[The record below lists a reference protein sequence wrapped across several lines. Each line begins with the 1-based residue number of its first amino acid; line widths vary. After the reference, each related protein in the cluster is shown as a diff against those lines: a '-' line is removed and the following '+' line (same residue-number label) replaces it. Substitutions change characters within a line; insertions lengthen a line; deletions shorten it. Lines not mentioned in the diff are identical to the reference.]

1 MRKLSILA
9 LVVILAG
16 ALSIGAYAASDNGN
30 ATVEFG
36 ANEVISLKIKDGK
49 NSTDNVDFGSDLDPF
64 QDYYAIN
71 ATTLSVKSSSD
82 KWEVTHSMSGG
93 PTQVLSLD
101 YDGHLNG
108 KSKFNSDTSYQGTQ
122 NGEWTDVEVS
132 YKLHDLE
139 DLDNS
144 QGKRTLSVEFTVT
157 NI

>member
-16 ALSIGAYAASDNGN
+16 ALSIAGYAASESGT

-36 ANEVISLKIKDGK
+36 ANDVISLNIKSGQ
-49 NSTDNVDFGSDLDPF
+49 TVDFGNDLDPF
-64 QDYYAIN
+64 QDHYKIN

-82 KWEVTHSMSGG
+82 KWEVKHSMSGG

-108 KSKFNSDTSYQGTQ
+108 KEHFGSDASYTGTQ

-139 DLDNS
+139 TLDNS
-144 QGKRTLSVEFTVT
+144 QEKRTLSVEFTVS